1 MSRQPGRSR
10 PISASALAH
19 VVDIARRAGDV
30 VMTFYGQPSAVRQKG
45 DLGPVTLADIASHR
59 LIVQELSAWD
69 DSLPIISEEADVPA
83 YQTRRDWTRF
93 WMVDP
98 LDGTKEFL
106 AVNGEFTVNIALIEH
121 GRPVLGVVVAPALG
135 VTYFAASGLGA
146 YKQEGDGPVERLCSV
161 PPRPGQ
167 PLRVVESRSHHCPQL
182 ESYLATLPVSARLQ
196 VGSSL
201 KFCWLAEGR
210 ADVYARLSPLMEW
223 DAAAGDCVFRHSG
236 ESENR
241 ASPLCYNGTSL
252 RIDGFVL
259 GLDATG
265 S

>member
-1 MSRQPGRSR
+1 
-10 PISASALAH
+10 
-19 VVDIARRAGDV
+19 
-30 VMTFYGQPSAVRQKG
+30 
-45 DLGPVTLADIASHR
+45 
-59 LIVQELSAWD
+59 
-69 DSLPIISEEADVPA
+69 
-83 YQTRRDWTRF
+83 
-93 WMVDP
+93 MVDP

-121 GRPVLGVVVAPALG
+121 GRPVLGVVAAPALG

-146 YKQEGDGPVERLCSV
+146 YKQEGDGPVERLCSI

>member
-1 MSRQPGRSR
+1 MSPQPGSSR
-10 PISASALAH
+10 RISPRALAR
-19 VVDIARRAGDV
+19 VVDIGRRAGDV
-30 VMTFYGQPSAVRQKG
+30 VMTFYGRASAVRQKG
-45 DLGPVTLADIASHR
+45 NLGPVTQADIASHE
-59 LIVQELSAWD
+59 LIAQELSAWD

-83 YQTRRDWTRF
+83 YHTRRDWARF
-93 WMVDP
+93 WMIDP

-106 AVNGEFTVNIALIEH
+106 SVNGEFTVNIALIEH

-146 YKQEGDGPVERLCSV
+146 YRQEGDGSI

-167 PLRVVESRSHHCPQL
+167 PLRVVESRSHPCPQL

-201 KFCWLAEGR
+201 KFCWLADGR

-223 DAAAGDCVFRHSG
+223 DAAAGDCVFRLSG

-241 ASPLCYNGTSL
+241 ASPLCYNGASL
-252 RIDGFVL
+252 RIDRFVL
-259 GLDATG
+259 GLDDYYSG